1 MPLAPPAVVQA
12 GTRFALAVMV
22 TGAAAVV
29 EKGME
34 AGIGAAAPLNLSE
47 SVYIPCKKKKAI
59 IMTSAK

>member
-1 MPLAPPAVVQA
+1 
-12 GTRFALAVMV
+12 MV

-47 SVYIPCKKKKAI
+47 SVYIPCKKNKAI